1 VVYSGLWIIAGS
13 LAFNLIFCVVTML
26 FFEQFMKVKDKR
38 ISLSSDIIEGMKSL
52 KYLNWEGIF
61 YQKIMKIRRSEY
73 NYIKLFRSFTGII
86 SVFWGNIAK
95 LLLYTYIIKY
105 KESTHMTLRESG
117 ANIYVMISIFSM
129 LEFPLGILPWTV
141 LDYIESKT
149 SYDRINKYLNEGDI
163 E

>member
-1 VVYSGLWIIAGS
+1 MVK
-13 LAFNLIFCVVTML
+13 ML
-26 FFEQFMKVKDKR
+26 FYEKFIKVKDKR

-52 KYLNWEGIF
+52 KYLNWEEIF

-73 NYIKLFRSFTGII
+73 NYIKLFRALWGVI
-86 SVFWGNIAK
+86 SVFWVNISK

-105 KESTHMTLRESG
+105 TESMHMTLRESG

-129 LEFPLGILPWTV
+129 LEFPLGILPWTI

-149 SYDRINKYLNEGDI
+149 SYDRINKYLNEEDI
-163 E
+163 EEIFSHNK

>member
-1 VVYSGLWIIAGS
+1 
-13 LAFNLIFCVVTML
+13 ML

-105 KESTHMTLRESG
+105 TESTHMTLRESG